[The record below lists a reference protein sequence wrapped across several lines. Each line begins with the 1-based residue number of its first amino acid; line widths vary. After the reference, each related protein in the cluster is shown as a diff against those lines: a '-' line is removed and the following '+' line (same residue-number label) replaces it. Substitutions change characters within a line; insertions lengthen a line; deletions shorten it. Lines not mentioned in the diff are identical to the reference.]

1 MANEQT
7 LPIRWDLTG
16 EDAIVQGADWRRE
29 MLLTYSDG
37 TNWDTSGYTG
47 RMMIRADYD
56 SPVLL
61 DCSTANGRIEV
72 GIQGTAPNQRNIA
85 ITLTAAATAALVDW
99 GVGVWDIELTDATG
113 HVVRVCGGQ
122 AALSREVTR

>member
-1 MANEQT
+1 MSNEQT

-29 MLLTYSDG
+29 MLLTYDTG
-37 TNWDTSGYTG
+37 TIWDTAGYTG
-47 RMMIRADYD
+47 RMMIRADYA

-61 DCSTANGRIEV
+61 DCSTANGRIEI

-85 ITLTAAATAALVDW
+85 ITLTAATTAALTFADLAVFDL
-99 GVGVWDIELTDATG
+99 ELTDATG
-113 HVVRVCGGQ
+113 HVIRVYGGYVS
-122 AALSREVTR
+122 LSRQVTY

>member
-1 MANEQT
+1 MSNEQT

-37 TNWDTSGYTG
+37 TNWNTSGYTA
-47 RMMIRADYD
+47 RMMIRAGYD

-61 DCSTANGRIEV
+61 DCTTANGRIEV
-72 GIQGTAPNQRNIA
+72 GIQGIAPYQRNIA
-85 ITLTAAATAALVDW
+85 ITLTAAATAALTDW
-99 GVGVWDIELTDATG
+99 GLGVFDLNLTDTTG
-113 HVVRVCGGQ
+113 HVIRVYEGSV
-122 AALSREVTR
+122 ALNRQVTY

>member
-1 MANEQT
+1 MSNEQT

-29 MLLTYSDG
+29 MLLSYEDG
-37 TNWDTSGYTG
+37 TIWPTSGYTG

-61 DCSTANGRIEV
+61 DCTTTNGRIEV
-72 GIQGTAPNQRNIA
+72 GIQGTAPYQRNIA
-85 ITLTAAATAALVDW
+85 ITLTAATTAALSDW
-99 GVGVWDIELTDATG
+99 GLGVWDLELTDSTG
-113 HVVRVCGGQ
+113 HVFRVYFGR
-122 AALSREVTR
+122 AALNRQVTY

>member
-1 MANEQT
+1 MALEQT

-29 MLLTYSDG
+29 ALLTYSDG
-37 TNWDTSGYTG
+37 TIWDTAGYTG

-61 DCSTANGRIEV
+61 DCTTANGRIEV

-85 ITLTAAATAALVDW
+85 ITLTAATTAALTFTELA
-99 GVGVWDIELTDATG
+99 VWDITLADGAG
-113 HVVRVCGGQ
+113 HVVRVYGGVV
-122 AALSREVTR
+122 ALNRRVVS

>member
-1 MANEQT
+1 MSNEQT

-29 MLLTYSDG
+29 MLLSYDDG
-37 TNWDTSGYTG
+37 TIWPTSGYTG

-56 SPVLL
+56 TPVLL

-85 ITLTAAATAALVDW
+85 ITLTAATTAALTFADVALYDLA
-99 GVGVWDIELTDATG
+99 LTDSTG
-113 HVVRVCGGQ
+113 HVVRAYFGTV
-122 AALSREVTR
+122 ALNRRVTY

>member
-1 MANEQT
+1 MSNEQT

-29 MLLTYSDG
+29 MLISYDDIN
-37 TNWDTSGYTG
+37 NWNTSGYTA

-72 GIQGTAPNQRNIA
+72 GIQGTAPYQRNIA
-85 ITLTAAATAALVDW
+85 ITLTAATTGALSDW
-99 GVGVWDIELTDATG
+99 GLGVWDIELTDSTG
-113 HVVRVCGGQ
+113 HVVRVYYGR
-122 AALSREVTR
+122 AALNRQVTY